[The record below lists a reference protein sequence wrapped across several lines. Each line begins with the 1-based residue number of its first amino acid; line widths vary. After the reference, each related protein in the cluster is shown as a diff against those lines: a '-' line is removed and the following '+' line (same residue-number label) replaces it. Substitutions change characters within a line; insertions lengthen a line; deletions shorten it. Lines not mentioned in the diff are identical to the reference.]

1 MCYRTIFRHRSCI
14 IYQKSSCLWQM
25 ETSTNFLK
33 HKKLR
38 NIPRTIYNIHAA
50 LYSVCSVCY
59 KTHYETLGIEQNATQ
74 KEIKEAYIKLGKELH
89 PDLHRNSENNQ
100 DSTQTNEEKDLY
112 TAQFKSLNEAYSVL
126 SKPHSRRIYD
136 LGLPGQ
142 PNKYSKNHGY
152 ESYGDTF
159 EERAERMHG
168 YKVDPN
174 YWNEESKSNRWRIV
188 FFCFIWAVFG
198 GSIIQIIIQLARNK
212 QAKILDERTLSS
224 QRHLDQIQKISLNK
238 DSLKDKN
245 SKDYAQLL
253 EKIKSGNIS
262 TSKDVPEKNPSD
274 MT

>member
-1 MCYRTIFRHRSCI
+1 MPCNQAS
-14 IYQKSSCLWQM
+14 
-25 ETSTNFLK
+25 FLK
-33 HKKLR
+33 TNYVH
-38 NIPRTIYNIHAA
+38 IIF
-50 LYSVCSVCY
+50 SGY
-59 KTHYETLGIEQNATQ
+59 K
-74 KEIKEAYIKLGKELH
+74 
-89 PDLHRNSENNQ
+89 
-100 DSTQTNEEKDLY
+100 
-112 TAQFKSLNEAYSVL
+112 
-126 SKPHSRRIYD
+126 
-136 LGLPGQ
+136 
-142 PNKYSKNHGY
+142 
-152 ESYGDTF
+152 SYGDTF

-198 GSIIQIIIQLARNK
+198 GSIIQMIIHMARTK

-245 SKDYAQLL
+245 SKEYAQLL

-262 TSKDVPEKNPSD
+262 TSKDVPEKNSSD